1 MSSEPKTKKPL
12 LRYFLQIF
20 KLQWQL
26 TGAQSIIYPIL
37 DVIATLISIG
47 RSYVYAQIINLIAL
61 FIGNKITTVF
71 PKFWY
76 LVAVAT
82 LAGVFELLI
91 RNIQDYF
98 STKLD
103 LKAQYALNLHIAKRS
118 SQIDAAH
125 YEDPEFQ
132 DVLSRV
138 ERLNIGW
145 VMRSTSSIISDIVT
159 VLIASIAILQLN
171 WILFVLAV
179 VSTLPR
185 LISSVYTAGSW
196 RKINLL
202 VSEKRRFNHA
212 LRDSLIK
219 WDLLKEI
226 RPFMAEAHFL
236 RRMRKNQDEMYDIET
251 KAQKK
256 YSQIQGV
263 ADITGVL
270 TSVVTRIWLFYRIIS
285 TKGIFSIGDY
295 TFYDSLISRLENS
308 STSLVRNFKDI
319 YEELINIEDYFVF
332 MNTASRLSKP
342 RDPIALDTTSKIP
355 SIEFENVSF
364 TYPNTKK
371 EILHNVSFK
380 LEPIEKMALIGVN
393 GAGKTT
399 IVKLLLRFY
408 DPTEGRILIDGV
420 DLRKIDTSSWY
431 QKLAIISQDFHRY
444 PLTVA
449 ENVSFDL
456 TKGGDN
462 KRVLRALSDAQAD
475 FVKELSS
482 KEQTRLTRHFKD
494 SVELSGGQWQK
505 IALAR
510 AFYRQSPILILDE
523 PTSAIDAR
531 AEAEIFHRLW
541 QRQSDKGAIV
551 ISHRFSTVREAD
563 VIVVIDH
570 GKIIESGKHIEL
582 MKQKGVYHE
591 LFCKQ
596 AKSYQ

>member
-1 MSSEPKTKKPL
+1 MSKEPKTKKPL

-26 TGAQSIIYPIL
+26 TGLQSIIYPIL
-37 DVIATLISIG
+37 DILATIISIG

-61 FIGNKITTVF
+61 FIGSKVTTVF

-82 LAGVFELLI
+82 LAGVLVLLI
-91 RNIQDYF
+91 RNIQDYY

-103 LKAQYALNLHIAKRS
+103 LKAQYALNLHIAERS
-118 SQIDAAH
+118 SEIDAAH
-125 YEDPEFQ
+125 YEDAEFQ

-138 ERLNIGW
+138 ERLNVGW

-171 WILFVLAV
+171 WVLFVLAV
-179 VSTLPR
+179 ISTLPR

-202 VSEKRRFNHA
+202 VSEKRRFNRA

-226 RPFMAEAHFL
+226 RPFMAEGHFL
-236 RRMRKNQDEMYDIET
+236 RRMRKNQNEMYEIET

-263 ADITGVL
+263 ADIAGVL
-270 TSVVTRIWLFYRIIS
+270 TGVVTRIWLFYRIVS

-295 TFYDSLISRLENS
+295 TFYDSLISRLENA

-319 YEELINIEDYFVF
+319 YEELINVEDYFVF
-332 MNTASRLSKP
+332 MNVSSRLAKP
-342 RDPIALDTTSKIP
+342 KDPIVLTKDNDIP
-355 SIEFENVSF
+355 SIKFENVSF
-364 TYPNTKK
+364 TYPNTTK

-380 LEPIEKMALIGVN
+380 LEPKEKMALIGVN

-399 IVKLLLRFY
+399 MVKLLLRFY
-408 DPTEGRILIDGV
+408 DPTEGRILIDGM
-420 DLRKIDTSSWY
+420 DLRKIDRKSWY

-475 FVKELSS
+475 FVKELAN

-541 QRQSDKGAIV
+541 QRQSEKGAIV

-563 VIVVIDH
+563 IIVVIDH
-570 GKIIESGKHIEL
+570 GKIIESGKHTEL

-591 LFCKQ
+591 LFSKQ